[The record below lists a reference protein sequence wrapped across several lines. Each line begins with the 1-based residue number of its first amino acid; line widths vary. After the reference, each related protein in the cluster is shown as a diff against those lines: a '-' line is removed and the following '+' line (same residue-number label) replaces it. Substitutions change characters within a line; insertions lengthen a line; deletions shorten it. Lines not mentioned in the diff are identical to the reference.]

1 MMPEKFNKKIML
13 LFQCVL
19 IVLTL
24 TGCVSQASRF
34 GIIFT
39 SGQFGSLDIFRIP
52 DNTQNNAVE
61 QLTYTP
67 TVGEYNLLVSK
78 NGNQIV
84 FEVGSTSLMEDSSE
98 SKMEEYQHIYLL
110 DATDKTFVDIT
121 KTLVGY
127 ETVWRNFSMDWFP
140 NQNQFVFIANEVVD
154 SEIKS
159 FIKFVDV
166 DKGSRND
173 IVISMTDEIPSAF
186 NSVKWS
192 PDGRKLLLTRGVVG
206 GAQQLQNPGSAI
218 LVYDLEGKI
227 TTQITNMKDQC
238 LPKGWSPTTKQIVA
252 TCSLSVPYVEGVS
265 MSETVRVFNVEN
277 PDQSNELLTFS
288 NCYDPSWSSDGS
300 QIVFVCDKGENQNCP
315 FAEIKTTFANFCLK
329 SRFLPLISLNLA
341 KNRHRFPH
349 SRLPSRT
356 RYEATP
362 KYGTIGSSSPVFG
375 GKTIRDFKNFSANG
389 QSKGAFCR
397 KF

>member
-1 MMPEKFNKKIML
+1 MMPEKFNKKIMI
-13 LFQCVL
+13 LFQCML

-39 SGQFGSLDIFRIP
+39 SGQFGSLDIFRIT

-78 NGNQIV
+78 NGDQIV
-84 FEVGSTSLMEDSSE
+84 FEVGFTSLMEDSSE

-127 ETVWRNFSMDWFP
+127 ETVWRNFSIDWFP
-140 NQNQFVFIANEVVD
+140 NQNQFVFIANEVAD

-166 DKGSRND
+166 DKGSRED
-173 IVISMTDEIPSAF
+173 IVISITDEIPSAF

-192 PDGRKLLLTRGVVG
+192 PDGRKLLLTRGVIG
-206 GAQQLQNPGSAI
+206 GAQLLQNPGSAI
-218 LVYDLEGKI
+218 LVYDLESKI

-238 LPKGWSPTTKQIVA
+238 LPKGWSPTAKQIVA

-265 MSETVRVFNVEN
+265 MPETVRVFNVEN
-277 PDQSNELLTFS
+277 PDQPNELLTFS

-300 QIVFVCDKGENQNCP
+300 QIVFVCDKGENQMGLFVVNSDGSGIHEVKLGS
-315 FAEIKTTFANFCLK
+315 AINTIVLK
-329 SRFLPLISLNLA
+329 NPKWSPDGTQIVFVAGTDSEHTNIYSVHLDGSNNIQLTNQEAFYNIIVV
-341 KNRHRFPH
+341 
-349 SRLPSRT
+349 
-356 RYEATP
+356 YEVP
-362 KYGTIGSSSPVFG
+362 
-375 GKTIRDFKNFSANG
+375 
-389 QSKGAFCR
+389 
-397 KF
+397 